1 MSVRLRTLVLLGMG
15 LLIGLAYAGSGLAQF
30 EEPDT
35 VGRFGV
41 GVFAELNFRGDRGTA
56 GENTISFGGGP
67 SIGPRLEFRA
77 TDQLTLAALGSYARV
92 EERQEAPGGTRAV
105 PDKITILQFGGELLL
120 RVKPGIPGF
129 FVLGGGIRRLDP
141 EAEPGNQTQFTQ
153 AESFSEP
160 YGAFGAGV
168 ELAPR
173 RHTAFR
179 LDLRLYFVSPNDDPN
194 YDDTKS
200 VEIDFAVGGGF
211 VYKF

>member
-1 MSVRLRTLVLLGMG
+1 MSVRLRTLILFGVG
-15 LLIGLAYAGSGLAQF
+15 LVIGLAEAGSGLAQF

-41 GVFAELNFRGDRGTA
+41 GVFVELNFRGDRGTS
-56 GENTISFGGGP
+56 GQNTISFGGGP

-77 TDQLTLAALGSYARV
+77 TDQLTLAALGSFARV
-92 EERQEAPGGTRAV
+92 EERLEAAGGTATS
-105 PDKITILQFGGELLL
+105 PDKITIFQFGGELLL

-129 FVLGGGIRRLDP
+129 FVLGGGIRSLNPD
-141 EAEPGNQTQFTQ
+141 AEEGSPTQITQ

-160 YGAFGAGV
+160 YAEFGAGV

-194 YDDTKS
+194 YEDTKS

>member
-1 MSVRLRTLVLLGMG
+1 MSARLRTPVLVGAALI
-15 LLIGLAYAGSGLAQF
+15 IGLADSGSGLAQF
-30 EEPDT
+30 DEPDT

-41 GVFAELNFRGDRGTA
+41 GVFFELNFRGDRGTS
-56 GENTISFGGGP
+56 GQNTISFGGGP

-77 TDQLTLAALGSYARV
+77 ADRLTLAALGSFARV
-92 EERQEAPGGTRAV
+92 EERREAQGGTATS
-105 PDKITILQFGGELLL
+105 PEKITVLQFGGELLL

-129 FVLGGGIRRLDP
+129 FVLGGGIRNLDP
-141 EAEPGNQTQFTQ
+141 DAEPGSLSQITQ

-160 YGAFGAGV
+160 YAAFGAGV

-179 LDLRLYFVSPNDDPN
+179 LDLRFYFVSPNDDPK

-200 VEIDFAVGGGF
+200 VEIDFAFGGGF
-211 VYKF
+211 MYRF